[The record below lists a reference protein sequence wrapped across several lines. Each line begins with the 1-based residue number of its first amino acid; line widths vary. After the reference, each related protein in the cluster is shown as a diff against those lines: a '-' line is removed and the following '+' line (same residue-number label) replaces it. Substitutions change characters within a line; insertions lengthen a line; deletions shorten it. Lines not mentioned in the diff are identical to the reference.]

1 MRKRDADTNSNVP
14 QGDATLEG
22 AQYRITYTNNGEE
35 IENVVTT
42 NRLGQAVLRNIPIG
56 VLVTVKEIS
65 VPLGYKLDSR
75 VHTYITTTD
84 TKELEYDLIPE
95 DFTEEVIKGRIQL
108 YKQYETLDD
117 LAEEQGA
124 EFDVY
129 LKSAGSYAAAKR
141 LSATTSSPAWTA
153 WRNKAPA
160 LRHIYR
166 ASNKGRQW
174 SSACQ

>member
-1 MRKRDADTNSNVP
+1 MAPLGYTLDTSVHRFSVDGKNTDIPVVDDPTKIRFTVRKRDADTNSNVP

-95 DFTEEVIKGRIQL
+95 DFTER
-108 YKQYETLDD
+108 
-117 LAEEQGA
+117 
-124 EFDVY
+124 
-129 LKSAGSYAAAKR
+129 SYQR
-141 LSATTSSPAWTA
+141 QNTA
-153 WRNKAPA
+153 VQAV
-160 LRHIYR
+160 
-166 ASNKGRQW
+166 
-174 SSACQ
+174 